1 MLQLKL
7 ILKLNVWV
15 KENKNRVL
23 TLVLLLVEI
32 QGFGMSITTSD
43 LMSLDN
49 IEFFY
54 AAVFLKPVFFFKLF
68 FFFIIINFYKSVHT
82 LMYGH

>member
-49 IEFFY
+49 IEFFMQQ
-54 AAVFLKPVFFFKLF
+54 FF
-68 FFFIIINFYKSVHT
+68 
-82 LMYGH
+82 

>member
-1 MLQLKL
+1 MSDVLQLKL

-49 IEFFY
+49 IEFFMQQ
-54 AAVFLKPVFFFKLF
+54 FF
-68 FFFIIINFYKSVHT
+68 
-82 LMYGH
+82 